1 MVCMSYN
8 IVVDSVVIVF
18 VEHIIDDPA
27 DDAGLADFG
36 VPEHDDSPDLLELG
50 GHPVTAEA
58 VNGLQGLIQLVGLAV
73 TISKSSL
80 IGDLMHAAL
89 EGEGHTLLAAC
100 FH

>member
-8 IVVDSVVIVF
+8 IVVDCIVIVF

-36 VPEHDDSPDLLELG
+36 VPEHDDSSDLLELG

-58 VNGLQGLIQLVGLAV
+58 VNGLQGLIQLV
-73 TISKSSL
+73 
-80 IGDLMHAAL
+80 
-89 EGEGHTLLAAC
+89 
-100 FH
+100 

>member
-18 VEHIIDDPA
+18 VEHIIDDPP
-27 DDAGLADFG
+27 DDACLADFG

-58 VNGLQGLIQLVGLAV
+58 INGIQ
-73 TISKSSL
+73 
-80 IGDLMHAAL
+80 
-89 EGEGHTLLAAC
+89 
-100 FH
+100 